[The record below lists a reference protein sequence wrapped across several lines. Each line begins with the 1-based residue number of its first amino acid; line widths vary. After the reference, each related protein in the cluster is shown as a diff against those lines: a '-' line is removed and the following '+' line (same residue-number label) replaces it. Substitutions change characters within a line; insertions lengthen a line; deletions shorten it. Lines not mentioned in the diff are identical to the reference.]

1 MLDKVEAVIDKHKRQ
16 LAKLDELAK
25 ARFVEMFGSASRN
38 NAAFRLVP
46 IGELGKSV
54 FAGGDKPKDTVS
66 ERDEKRKYPVYANG
80 ITNEGLQ
87 GYSSSCRVTEKSLTV
102 SARGTIGFL
111 CIREP
116 NFTPIVRLITMIPQD
131 WVDIVFLKYAL
142 DEVRIVSSGAVQSQL
157 TVPEFKRIKI
167 PLPPLPLQRQF
178 AEFVTHIERMKGKVQ
193 ASLEATQKLLGSLMQ
208 EYFS

>member
-1 MLDKVEAVIDKHKRQ
+1 
-16 LAKLDELAK
+16 
-25 ARFVEMFGSASRN
+25 
-38 NAAFRLVP
+38 
-46 IGELGKSV
+46 
-54 FAGGDKPKDTVS
+54 
-66 ERDEKRKYPVYANG
+66 
-80 ITNEGLQ
+80 
-87 GYSSSCRVTEKSLTV
+87 
-102 SARGTIGFL
+102 
-111 CIREP
+111 
-116 NFTPIVRLITMIPQD
+116 MIPQD